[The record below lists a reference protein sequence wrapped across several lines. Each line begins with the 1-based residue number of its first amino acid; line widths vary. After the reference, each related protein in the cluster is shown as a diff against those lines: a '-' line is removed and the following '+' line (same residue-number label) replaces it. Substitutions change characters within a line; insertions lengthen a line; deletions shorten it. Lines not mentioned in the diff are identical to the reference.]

1 MAEETRVARAM
12 RADGI
17 RNRARLLTAAAPLV
31 ARDGASVSLEEIARS
46 AGVGSATL
54 HRHFPTRWALLQAIF
69 RDRVDSLAA
78 LSEQLTARDA
88 AGGLEEW
95 LGAVTDTVADTAGL
109 AAALDVAHEPMSTE
123 ESSCHDVVT
132 AAGARLLDRAKASG
146 GIASDVTMEELL
158 AFSTAISAIPHSSS
172 RSRMLRAVFVG
183 LAAPEDSPPA
193 G

>member
-69 RDRVDSLAA
+69 RDRVDSLAS
-78 LSEQLTARDA
+78 LSEQLTARGA

-95 LGAVTDTVADTAGL
+95 LAAVTDTVADTAGL
-109 AAALDVAHEPMSTE
+109 AAALDVAHEPISTE
-123 ESSCHDVVT
+123 ESTCHDVVT
-132 AAGARLLDRAKASG
+132 AAGVRLLDRAKASG

-158 AFSTAISAIPHSSS
+158 AFSTAISAIPDSSS

-183 LAAPEDSPPA
+183 LAAPEDSPSA